1 MKKSMLDSSD
11 VFIMDLGLKLFQYN
25 GATANKDEKYKAVQY
40 MQDLKSKRP
49 KADTETLEENELV
62 SIQYIMDIVIIL
74 SRSILLNKM
83 YWI

>member
-62 SIQYIMDIVIIL
+62 SILYNSS
-74 SRSILLNKM
+74 SRGDKSENGRLFGNI
-83 YWI
+83 W